1 MTTKTDEINT
11 DAEADDLPIMVDD
24 DQEQGADAAQVEDA
38 AEDSGAD
45 DDFSDDDLSMLTEEE
60 RAAVLASD
68 DDADD
73 CESEAGADD
82 AQAQAQG
89 AAEGNA
95 DDGAA
100 QAPATETTPSATNE
114 VPETAPKT
122 ESQQP
127 DITGALDALTAEA
140 NTARDTAFAAY
151 EDGEITADEYKAQ
164 LAQIDRDL
172 TSRAA
177 NIRDVA
183 QFEDVKTR
191 FMGEASRYL
200 TEVPQLR
207 EEAHIQGFDRH
218 VRAVTGNPDLQHL
231 THRQM
236 LEAAHRMY
244 LAEAEI
250 LGRAGMPQVPGAK
263 VPPQPKP
270 AQQAPEAQK
279 PALAPKPEVVP
290 TLARVPAAAVTEVS
304 GGKYGALQAAI
315 ETADAEELE
324 RLMGKL
330 TDQEREEFASLDI

>member
-68 DDADD
+68 DDADGD
-73 CESEAGADD
+73 ESEASADE
-82 AQAQAQG
+82 AQAQA
-89 AAEGNA
+89 ATEVHA

-100 QAPATETTPSATNE
+100 QAPAPETTPAATNE
-114 VPETAPKT
+114 VTETAPKT

-127 DITGALDALTAEA
+127 DISGALDALTAEA

-177 NIRDVA
+177 NIRDEA

-207 EEAHIQGFDRH
+207 EDAHIQGFDRH

-250 LGRAGMPQVPGAK
+250 LGRAGIPQIPNAQAAA
-263 VPPQPKP
+263 QPKP
-270 AQQAPEAQK
+270 AQPAPEAKK

-290 TLARVPAAAVTEVS
+290 TLARVPASALTEVS

-315 ETADAEELE
+315 ETADAAEME
-324 RLMGKL
+324 RLLGGL